1 MGPHEPYWRTNSSFS
16 PAPSR
21 WDFRFQP
28 ETLSFGSNDGVQL
41 YGSSASSNSRDSR
54 SWVRGNQLANHQY
67 LISDGVGAYCSSP
80 SDISPAQQ
88 WTPPAIQEINIDDF
102 GTSRRELPRML
113 SWVLVSYSHVLICL
127 FVLFCIARAWGFSLR
142 HCDASCG
149 SQVLVRRVYGPY
161 SYKHV
166 WWSTNI
172 TKYYTTSAMPG

>member
-54 SWVRGNQLANHQY
+54 SWMRGNQLANHQY

-88 WTPPAIQEINIDDF
+88 WTPPAIQEINIDDC
-102 GTSRRELPRML
+102 GTSRRGKHIQ
-113 SWVLVSYSHVLICL
+113 SATFFLI
-127 FVLFCIARAWGFSLR
+127 
-142 HCDASCG
+142 
-149 SQVLVRRVYGPY
+149 
-161 SYKHV
+161 
-166 WWSTNI
+166 
-172 TKYYTTSAMPG
+172 